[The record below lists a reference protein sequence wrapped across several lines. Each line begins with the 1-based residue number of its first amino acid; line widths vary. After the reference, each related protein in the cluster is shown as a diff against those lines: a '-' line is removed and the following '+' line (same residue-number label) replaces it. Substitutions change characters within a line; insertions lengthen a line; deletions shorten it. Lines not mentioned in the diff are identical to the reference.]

1 MRSRASGKAIGSVLN
16 TRYAMAFEFIFESM
30 VRGYHVY
37 KHVWDANIG
46 ETLSCEVE
54 SGNASDPYAVAVKE
68 GSTIVGHVP
77 RAISA
82 VCNLFLRRGGT
93 IVCHVNGTK
102 RYSADLVQGGL
113 EIPCKLVFTGDGKDV
128 AKVTKLL
135 KCAPSSGSKAE
146 QCHETQCNEPLCKN
160 IKQEPIDADTQ
171 TQTKPDPEDECTIW
185 LQLADL
191 QLSKADEKKLVEGG
205 WLNDKHME
213 FAQRLLKQQ
222 FPSLGGLQSTLLQC
236 RKETQK
242 GISRGVQIVH
252 SRGNHW
258 IVVSTINC
266 KQGEVLVFD
275 SLYTSIDESTKAII
289 TSVFQAPDNGT
300 LTIRYVNTQKQA
312 DTNDCGLFAIA
323 SATAIAF
330 GSDPSNHIYHQGE
343 MRSHLHQCFVKGLLT
358 QFP

>member
-1 MRSRASGKAIGSVLN
+1 MIVNITGACDRERVARLGSVLN

-102 RYSADLVQGGL
+102 RYSADIVQGGL

-135 KCAPSSGSKAE
+135 KCDPSSGSKAE
-146 QCHETQCNEPLCKN
+146 QCHEIQCNEPLCKR
-160 IKQEPIDADTQ
+160 IKQ
-171 TQTKPDPEDECTIW
+171 
-185 LQLADL
+185 
-191 QLSKADEKKLVEGG
+191 
-205 WLNDKHME
+205 
-213 FAQRLLKQQ
+213 
-222 FPSLGGLQSTLLQC
+222 
-236 RKETQK
+236 
-242 GISRGVQIVH
+242 
-252 SRGNHW
+252 
-258 IVVSTINC
+258 
-266 KQGEVLVFD
+266 
-275 SLYTSIDESTKAII
+275 
-289 TSVFQAPDNGT
+289 
-300 LTIRYVNTQKQA
+300 
-312 DTNDCGLFAIA
+312 
-323 SATAIAF
+323 
-330 GSDPSNHIYHQGE
+330 
-343 MRSHLHQCFVKGLLT
+343 
-358 QFP
+358 